1 MLCKWD
7 SDDAAS
13 GRIRLPLVC
22 AQQPAGLMLAL
33 PLPEAPARD
42 NQLKPN
48 GRTGYGC
55 EGSGAGRTRLSGGE
69 PSLRV

>member
-33 PLPEAPARD
+33 PLPEAPARN
-42 NQLKPN
+42 NQLKPTD
-48 GRTGYGC
+48 GLATGAK
-55 EGSGAGRTRLSGGE
+55 EAARAGLG
-69 PSLRV
+69 

>member
-42 NQLKPN
+42 NQLTPTDW
-48 GRTGYGC
+48 TGYGC
-55 EGSGAGRTRLSGGE
+55 ERSGAGRNRVSGGE

>member
-42 NQLKPN
+42 NQLKPTDW
-48 GRTGYGC
+48 TGYGC
-55 EGSGAGRTRLSGGE
+55 E
-69 PSLRV
+69 